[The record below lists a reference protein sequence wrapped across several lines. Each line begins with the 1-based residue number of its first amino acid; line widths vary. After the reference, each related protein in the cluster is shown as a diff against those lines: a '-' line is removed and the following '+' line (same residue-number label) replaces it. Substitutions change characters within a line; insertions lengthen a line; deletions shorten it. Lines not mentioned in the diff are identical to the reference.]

1 MRTGKCWFEKGDFDH
16 FGMCF
21 GCFRAHFGPGG
32 SLKQP
37 QPVISDHFGPGGVS
51 KTAPARHFGPG
62 GPQNSPSTSTKS
74 KMMQT
79 KKMRS
84 EKCWFEKGGFDHFR
98 MCFGCFRA
106 HFGPGGGSLKQHQH
120 VILDPGGP

>member
-32 SLKQP
+32 VP
-37 QPVISDHFGPGGVS
+37 

-62 GPQNSPSTSTKS
+62 GSLKQPGTSEKS
-74 KMMQT
+74 KMMLT
-79 KKMRS
+79 KKMRTG
-84 EKCWFEKGGFDHFR
+84 KCWFEKGDFDHFW

-106 HFGPGGGSLKQHQH
+106 HFGPGGSLKQPQH
-120 VILDPGGP
+120 VKKAKNNADQKDVHWKMLI